1 MSGKSHSDENF
12 PVASFLMTKKIRSII
27 RVFYFFARMADDIL
41 DHQNLSSNQKK
52 EILLFFDNAISKSK
66 KTNNQILNKM
76 ISKFREL
83 PSGKKYSRDLLKAFL
98 MDASKKKIQKL
109 E

>member
-27 RVFYFFARMADDIL
+27 RVFYFFARMADDIV

-52 EILLFFDNAISKSK
+52 NIIIF
-66 KTNNQILNKM
+66 
-76 ISKFREL
+76 
-83 PSGKKYSRDLLKAFL
+83 
-98 MDASKKKIQKL
+98 
-109 E
+109 